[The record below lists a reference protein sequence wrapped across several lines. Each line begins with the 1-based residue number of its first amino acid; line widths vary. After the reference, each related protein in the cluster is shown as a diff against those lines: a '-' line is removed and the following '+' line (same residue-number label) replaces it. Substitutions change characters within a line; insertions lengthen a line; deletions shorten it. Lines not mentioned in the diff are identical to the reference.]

1 MDTRE
6 EKKFTG
12 SAEKIR
18 GASRKQKTSLS
29 RRIIIAALL
38 SAGLLVLGGNK
49 HKENVQLKNMY
60 TEEFQTLDANNM
72 AASAINTTAE
82 QILNYTDFEEEHY

>member
-12 SAEKIR
+12 SAEKMR

-38 SAGLLVLGGNK
+38 SAGLLGLGGK
-49 HKENVQLKNMY
+49 HRENVQLKNMY

-72 AASAINTTAE
+72 AASE
-82 QILNYTDFEEEHY
+82 MKILLKKHTNI

>member
-18 GASRKQKTSLS
+18 GASRKQQTSLS

-38 SAGLLVLGGNK
+38 SAGLLGLGGTK
-49 HKENVQLKNMY
+49 HRENVQLKNMY

-82 QILNYTDFEEEHY
+82 QILSQLNEDTF